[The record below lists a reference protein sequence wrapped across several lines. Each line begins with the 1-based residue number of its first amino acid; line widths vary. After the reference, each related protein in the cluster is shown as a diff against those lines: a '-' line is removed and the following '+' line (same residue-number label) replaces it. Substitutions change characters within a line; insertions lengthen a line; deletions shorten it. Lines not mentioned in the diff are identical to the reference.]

1 MADEAGRPTGLVT
14 AAYGR
19 RGVLETGTGESRRYV
34 TKGRRL
40 KAVCGDRVS
49 WSEQEHGNTVLLTD
63 ILERTNV
70 LERQAPDR
78 TEAEILAANLTCM
91 GVVFAPAPVPDWYLV
106 DRYLC
111 AAELMG
117 CGVILVGNKNDIKF
131 DQPGDEEEIREYLGL
146 EYAVLSVSAQTGDGI
161 DGLAAA
167 MENQTGVLVGQSGV
181 GKSSLI
187 NRLVPDAEI
196 TVGNLSA
203 ATSEGTH
210 TTTASAMHRLPGGGR
225 LIDTPGVR
233 DFVPFIRDAARVQ
246 AGFPEILAVAD
257 GCRFS
262 NCQHLREPDCAVKA
276 ARDLGR
282 VSARRYEAYKRLR
295 RGTQSS

>member
-1 MADEAGRPTGLVT
+1 MADEAGKRTGLVT
-14 AAYGR
+14 AAHGR
-19 RGVLETGTGESRRYV
+19 RGVLETGTGEPRRYV

-49 WSEQEHGNTVLLTD
+49 WCEQAHGNTVLLID

-78 TEAEILAANLTCM
+78 SEAEILAANLTCM
-91 GVVFAPAPVPDWYLV
+91 AVVFAPAPAPDWYLV

-111 AAELMG
+111 TAELMD
-117 CGVILVGNKNDIKF
+117 CGAILVGNKNDLEF
-131 DQPGDEEEIREYLGL
+131 DRPGDDEAIREYLRL
-146 EYAVLSVSAQTGDGI
+146 EYPVLSVSAQTGDGVVA
-161 DGLAAA
+161 LAAA
-167 MENQTGVLVGQSGV
+167 MQNATGVLVGQSGV

-196 TVGNLSA
+196 AVGNLSA
-203 ATSEGTH
+203 ATAEGTH

-225 LIDTPGVR
+225 LIDMPGVR
-233 DFVPFIRDAARVQ
+233 DFVPFVGDAARVQ

-257 GCRFS
+257 ACRFN

-282 VSARRYEAYKRLR
+282 LSARRYEAYKRLR
-295 RGTQSS
+295 RGAQSS